1 MFKIV
6 SKINSDIKR
15 IVNDVIYYKNYLHT
29 FYFDESKELL
39 DHINFKQLNVFQV
52 LSRIRRS
59 TLVRDGLPVEY
70 RDGFI
75 RNFHDKRTRTRR
87 SFIVST
93 IKM

>member
-15 IVNDVIYYKNYLHT
+15 IINDVIYYKHFLHT

-59 TLVRDGLPVEY
+59 KLFRDGLPVEY
-70 RDGFI
+70 ADKFI

>member
-15 IVNDVIYYKNYLHT
+15 IINDVIYYKHFLQT

-59 TLVRDGLPVEY
+59 KLFHDGLPAEY
-70 RDGFI
+70 ADKFI